1 MRKANKNHVLAVR
14 ISDGDWSRLQAI
26 AKAEGCKT
34 PSRYVRK
41 ILSIG
46 THTLFDRRRSS
57 TPRREKAAAKR
68 RPGRTSSKT

>member
-14 ISDGDWSRLQAI
+14 IYDGDWSRLQAV

-34 PSRYVRK
+34 PSQYVRK

-46 THTLFDRRRSS
+46 THTLFGRRRSS
-57 TPRREKAAAKR
+57 TPRRAKKQAKQ
-68 RPGRTSSKT
+68 RPG

>member
-14 ISDGDWSRLQAI
+14 ISDGDWTRLQAV

-46 THTLFDRRRSS
+46 THTLFDRRRST
-57 TPRREKAAAKR
+57 TPRRAKGSKTPRSR
-68 RPGRTSSKT
+68 RPG